1 MEKRRQEILDLIERQ
16 GACSYEE
23 LAEKFGVSTMTIR
36 RDIEALAL
44 ENLLVKTLRGAQ
56 KLGAPTFLYESSL
69 ETRLTDN
76 LTEKR
81 AIADAA
87 LPLIEGL
94 SSLFLDGSTTCW
106 EFAKVLTARATGLT
120 IITNSALIAMELGR
134 NRALRVVCFG
144 GDYDPDSLSFIGPAS
159 EDAAGKYYVDMAFFS
174 TKGFIPDEGTFESS
188 AANFR
193 IKQIIARQ
201 ARRNV
206 LLVDHTK
213 FGQRS
218 LCKVLDISQIHTVIT
233 DARSPAATLRTL
245 REGGREV
252 RVSADSRKK

>member
-1 MEKRRQEILDLIERQ
+1 MEKRRQGIMELVERH
-16 GACSYEE
+16 GACSYEG

-36 RDIEALAL
+36 RDIEGLAR
-44 ENLLVKTLRGAQ
+44 EKLLVKTLRGTQ
-56 KLGAPTFLYESSL
+56 KLKSASFLYESSL
-69 ETRLTDN
+69 ETRLAEN

-94 SSLFLDGSTTCW
+94 TSLFLDGSTTCW

-120 IITNSALIAMELGR
+120 IITNSALIAMEVGR

-144 GDYDPDSLSFIGPAS
+144 GDYDPDSLAFIGSTS
-159 EDAAGKYYVDMAFFS
+159 EEAAGKYYVDMAFFS

-201 ARRNV
+201 AKRNV
-206 LLVDHTK
+206 LLVDYTK

-218 LCKVLDISQIHTVIT
+218 LCKVLDISQIHTVVT
-233 DARSPAATLRTL
+233 DTRTPASTLHLL
-245 REGGREV
+245 RESGREV
-252 RVSADSRKK
+252 LMSAGSEKK